1 MANPK
6 SSDMLTLPQTEFPYR
21 LRLPGPTAIPE
32 AVRMAGSR
40 PIINHRGPEMRVILG
55 EVQEMLR
62 PLFGT
67 TQPVILQS
75 SSGTGAME
83 TALVN
88 ILAPGEKVLAC
99 VNGQFSER
107 FAKIA
112 SALGADVDLLDI
124 EWGKAPD
131 PEEVRQRL
139 TGNNY
144 RAVLVVHNESA
155 TGALANL
162 RALGEVTAKMS
173 TLLVVDS
180 VSGIG
185 GAEMRQDEW
194 GVDIVATGSQK
205 ALMCPPGLGLISLS
219 AKARAIVDRDD
230 RCPRFYWDLRKALT
244 VVEQNETAFTAAV
257 SLVQSLHAALHLI
270 HEEGI
275 EQVYARHL
283 RLSNAMRAGF
293 VALGL
298 EAFGDPSCYSPTV
311 VVGGLPETIKGGD
324 VVKHMLETY
333 NTAIAGARNKLQ
345 GRVIRI
351 GTMGAFSIGDVVTD
365 LLYLGRSL
373 QALGHVCDPDAAV
386 AAALSAN
393 R

>member
-1 MANPK
+1 MT
-6 SSDMLTLPQTEFPYR
+6 TLPQTEFPYR

-40 PIINHRGPEMRVILG
+40 PIINHRGAEMRVVLG

-67 TQPVILQS
+67 SQPVILQS

-83 TALVN
+83 AALANV
-88 ILAPGEKVLAC
+88 LAPGEKVLAC

-112 SALGADVDLLDI
+112 GALGAEVDVLDI

-131 PEEVRQRL
+131 PEAVRRRL
-139 TGNNY
+139 AAGHY
-144 RAVLVVHNESA
+144 RAVLVVHNESS
-155 TGALANL
+155 TGALADL
-162 RALGEVTAKMS
+162 RALGDVTSKTSA
-173 TLLVVDS
+173 LLVVDS

-185 GAEMRQDEW
+185 GAQMRQDDW
-194 GVDIVATGSQK
+194 GVDVIATGSQK
-205 ALMCPPGLGLISLS
+205 ALMCPPGLGLISVS
-219 AKARAIVDRDD
+219 AKARAVVERDD
-230 RCPRFYWDLRKALT
+230 RCPRFYWDLRKALP
-244 VVEQNETAFTAAV
+244 VVDQNETAFTAAV
-257 SLVQSLHAALHLI
+257 SLIQSLHAALRLM

-275 EQVYARHL
+275 DQVYARHL
-283 RLSNAMRAGF
+283 RLSKAMRAGF

-298 EAFGDPSCYSPTV
+298 DAFGDPACYSPTV
-311 VVGGLPETIKGGD
+311 VVGGLPEAIKGGD
-324 VVKHMLETY
+324 VVKHMLENY

-351 GTMGAFSIGDVVTD
+351 GTMGAFSVGDVITD
-365 LLYLGRSL
+365 VLYLGRSL
-373 QALGHVCDPDAAV
+373 QALGHSCDPDAAV
-386 AAALSAN
+386 AAALSVD

>member
-1 MANPK
+1 MT
-6 SSDMLTLPQTEFPYR
+6 TLPQTEFPYR

-40 PIINHRGPEMRVILG
+40 PIINHRGAEMRVILS
-55 EVQEMLR
+55 EVQAMLR

-112 SALGADVDLLDI
+112 SALGAEVDILDI
-124 EWGKAPD
+124 EWGRAPD

-139 TGNNY
+139 AGDDY

-155 TGALANL
+155 TGALADL
-162 RALGEVTAKMS
+162 RALGDVTAKSS

-194 GVDIVATGSQK
+194 GVDVVATGSQK

-219 AKARAIVDRDD
+219 AKARAIVGRDD
-230 RCPRFYWDLRKALT
+230 RCPRFYWDLRKALA

-257 SLVQSLHAALHLI
+257 SLVQSLHAALSLI

-275 EQVYARHL
+275 ERVYARHL

-293 VALGL
+293 VTLGL

-311 VVGGLPETIKGGD
+311 VVGGLPETIKGSD

-373 QALGHVCDPDAAV
+373 QTLGHVCDPDVAV

-393 R
+393 H

>member
-1 MANPK
+1 MTVLPK
-6 SSDMLTLPQTEFPYR
+6 TEFPYR

-40 PIINHRGPEMRVILG
+40 PIINHRGAEMRVMLG
-55 EVQEMLR
+55 EVQQMLR

-67 TQPVILQS
+67 AQPVVLQS

-83 TALVN
+83 AALVN
-88 ILAPGEKVLAC
+88 VLAPGEKVLAC

-112 SALGADVDLLDI
+112 AAHGAEVDVLDI
-124 EWGKAPD
+124 EWGKAPH
-131 PEEVRQRL
+131 PEAVRQRL
-139 TGNNY
+139 AGGDY
-144 RAVLVVHNESA
+144 RAVLVVHNESS
-155 TGALANL
+155 TGALADL
-162 RALGEVTAKMS
+162 RALGAVTAETPS
-173 TLLVVDS
+173 LLVVDS

-185 GAEMRQDEW
+185 GAEMRQDDW
-194 GVDIVATGSQK
+194 GVDVIATGSQK
-205 ALMCPPGLGLISLS
+205 ALMCPPGLGLISVS
-219 AKARAIVDRDD
+219 AKARAVVERDD
-230 RCPRFYWDLRKALT
+230 RCARFYWDLRKALP
-244 VVEQNETAFTAAV
+244 VVDQNETAFTGAV
-257 SLVQSLHAALHLI
+257 SLVQSLHTALSLM

-275 EQVYARHL
+275 ENVYARHL
-283 RLSNAMRAGF
+283 RLSKAMRAGF

-298 EAFGDPSCYSPTV
+298 EAFGDPAAYSPTV
-311 VVGGLPETIKGGD
+311 VVGGVPATVNGGD
-324 VVKHMLETY
+324 VVRHMLETY

-351 GTMGAFSIGDVVTD
+351 GTMGAFSIGDVMTD

-373 QALGHVCDPDAAV
+373 QALGHSCDPDAAV

>member
-1 MANPK
+1 MT
-6 SSDMLTLPQTEFPYR
+6 TLPLTEFPYR

-40 PIINHRGPEMRVILG
+40 PIINHRGAEMRVILG
-55 EVQEMLR
+55 QVQTMLR

-112 SALGADVDLLDI
+112 SALGAEVDVLDI

-131 PEEVRQRL
+131 PEEVRQHL
-139 TGNNY
+139 TGGNY

-155 TGALANL
+155 TGALADL
-162 RALGEVTAKMS
+162 RALGEITAKLS

-185 GAEMRQDEW
+185 GVEMRQDEW
-194 GVDIVATGSQK
+194 GVDVVATGSQK

-230 RCPRFYWDLRKALT
+230 RCPRFYWDLRKALA

-257 SLVQSLHAALHLI
+257 SLVQSLHAALSLI

-275 EQVYARHL
+275 ERVYARHL
-283 RLSNAMRAGF
+283 RLSQAMRAGF

-298 EAFGDPSCYSPTV
+298 EAFGDPSCHSPTV

-373 QALGHVCDPDAAV
+373 QALGLACDPDAAV

-393 R
+393 C

>member
-1 MANPK
+1 MTVLPK
-6 SSDMLTLPQTEFPYR
+6 TEFPYR

-40 PIINHRGPEMRVILG
+40 PIINHRGAEMRVMLG
-55 EVQEMLR
+55 EVQQMLR

-67 TQPVILQS
+67 AQPVVLQS

-83 TALVN
+83 AALVN
-88 ILAPGEKVLAC
+88 VLAPGEKVLAC

-112 SALGADVDLLDI
+112 SAHGAEVDVLDI

-131 PEEVRQRL
+131 PEAVRQRL
-139 TGNNY
+139 AGGDY
-144 RAVLVVHNESA
+144 RAVLVVHNESS
-155 TGALANL
+155 TGALADL
-162 RALGEVTAKMS
+162 RALGAVTAETPS
-173 TLLVVDS
+173 LLAVDS

-185 GAEMRQDEW
+185 GAEMRQDDW
-194 GVDIVATGSQK
+194 GVDVIATGSQK
-205 ALMCPPGLGLISLS
+205 ALMCPPGLGLVSLS
-219 AKARAIVDRDD
+219 AKARAVVERDD
-230 RCPRFYWDLRKALT
+230 RCPRFYWDLRKALP
-244 VVEQNETAFTAAV
+244 VVDQNETAFTGAV
-257 SLVQSLHAALHLI
+257 SLVQSLHTALNLM

-275 EQVYARHL
+275 ENVYARHL
-283 RLSNAMRAGF
+283 RLSKAMRAGF

-298 EAFGDPSCYSPTV
+298 EAFGDPTAYSPTV
-311 VVGGLPETIKGGD
+311 VVGGLPATVNGGD

-351 GTMGAFSIGDVVTD
+351 GTMGAFSIGDVMTD

-373 QALGHVCDPDAAV
+373 QALGHSCDPDAAV

>member
-1 MANPK
+1 MTVLPK
-6 SSDMLTLPQTEFPYR
+6 TEFPYR

-40 PIINHRGPEMRVILG
+40 PIINHRGAEMRVMLG
-55 EVQEMLR
+55 EVQQMLR

-67 TQPVILQS
+67 AQPVVLQS

-83 TALVN
+83 AALVN
-88 ILAPGEKVLAC
+88 VLAPGEKVLAC

-112 SALGADVDLLDI
+112 AAHGAGVDVLDI

-131 PEEVRQRL
+131 PEAVRQRL
-139 TGNNY
+139 AGGDY
-144 RAVLVVHNESA
+144 RAVLVVHNESS
-155 TGALANL
+155 TGALADL
-162 RALGEVTAKMS
+162 RALGAVTAETS
-173 TLLVVDS
+173 SLLVVDS

-185 GAEMRQDEW
+185 GAEMRQDDW
-194 GVDIVATGSQK
+194 GVDVIATGSQK
-205 ALMCPPGLGLISLS
+205 ALMCPPGLGLVSLS
-219 AKARAIVDRDD
+219 AKARAVVERDD
-230 RCPRFYWDLRKALT
+230 RCARFYWDLRKALP
-244 VVEQNETAFTAAV
+244 VVDQNETAFTGAV
-257 SLVQSLHAALHLI
+257 SLVQSLHTALSLM

-275 EQVYARHL
+275 ENVYARHL
-283 RLSNAMRAGF
+283 RLSKAMRAGF

-298 EAFGDPSCYSPTV
+298 EAFGDPAAYSPTV
-311 VVGGLPETIKGGD
+311 VVGGLPATVNGGD
-324 VVKHMLETY
+324 VVRHMLETY

-351 GTMGAFSIGDVVTD
+351 GTMGAFSIGDVMTD

-373 QALGHVCDPDAAV
+373 QALGHSCDPDAAV

>member
-1 MANPK
+1 MT
-6 SSDMLTLPQTEFPYR
+6 TLPLTEFPYR

-40 PIINHRGPEMRVILG
+40 PIINHRGAEMRVILG
-55 EVQEMLR
+55 QVQTMLR

-112 SALGADVDLLDI
+112 SALGAEADVLDI

-131 PEEVRQRL
+131 PEEVRQHL
-139 TGNNY
+139 TGGNY

-155 TGALANL
+155 TGALADL
-162 RALGEVTAKMS
+162 RALGEITAKLS

-185 GAEMRQDEW
+185 GVEMRQDEW
-194 GVDIVATGSQK
+194 GVDVVATGSQK

-230 RCPRFYWDLRKALT
+230 RCPRFYWDLRKALA

-257 SLVQSLHAALHLI
+257 SLVQSLHAALSLI

-275 EQVYARHL
+275 ERVYARHL
-283 RLSNAMRAGF
+283 RLSQAMRAGF

-298 EAFGDPSCYSPTV
+298 EAFGDPSCHSPTV

-333 NTAIAGARNKLQ
+333 NTAIASARNKLQ

-373 QALGHVCDPDAAV
+373 QALGHACDPDAAV

-393 R
+393 C

>member
-1 MANPK
+1 MTVLPK
-6 SSDMLTLPQTEFPYR
+6 TEFPYR

-40 PIINHRGPEMRVILG
+40 PIINHRGAEMRVMLG
-55 EVQEMLR
+55 EVQQMLR

-67 TQPVILQS
+67 AQPVVLQS

-83 TALVN
+83 AALVN
-88 ILAPGEKVLAC
+88 VLAPGEKVLAC

-112 SALGADVDLLDI
+112 SAHGAGVDVLDI

-131 PEEVRQRL
+131 PEAVRQRL
-139 TGNNY
+139 AGGDY
-144 RAVLVVHNESA
+144 RAVLVVHNESS
-155 TGALANL
+155 TGALADL
-162 RALGEVTAKMS
+162 RALGAVTAETPS
-173 TLLVVDS
+173 LLVVDS

-185 GAEMRQDEW
+185 GAEMRQDDW
-194 GVDIVATGSQK
+194 GVDVIATGSQK
-205 ALMCPPGLGLISLS
+205 ALMCPPGLGLISVS
-219 AKARAIVDRDD
+219 AKARAVVERDD
-230 RCPRFYWDLRKALT
+230 RCARFYWDLRKALP
-244 VVEQNETAFTAAV
+244 VVDQNETAFTGAV
-257 SLVQSLHAALHLI
+257 SLVQSLHKALSLM

-275 EQVYARHL
+275 ENVYARHL
-283 RLSNAMRAGF
+283 RLSKAMRAGF

-298 EAFGDPSCYSPTV
+298 EAFGDASAYSPTV
-311 VVGGLPETIKGGD
+311 VVGGLPESINGGD

-351 GTMGAFSIGDVVTD
+351 GTMGAFSIGDVMTD

-373 QALGHVCDPDAAV
+373 QALGHSCDPDAAV

>member
-1 MANPK
+1 MTVLPK
-6 SSDMLTLPQTEFPYR
+6 TEFPYR

-32 AVRMAGSR
+32 AVRMASSR
-40 PIINHRGPEMRVILG
+40 PIINHRGAEMRVMLG
-55 EVQEMLR
+55 EVQQMLR

-67 TQPVILQS
+67 AQPVVLQS

-83 TALVN
+83 AALVN
-88 ILAPGEKVLAC
+88 VLAPGEKVLAC

-112 SALGADVDLLDI
+112 AAHGAGVDVLDI

-131 PEEVRQRL
+131 PEAVRQRL
-139 TGNNY
+139 AGGDY
-144 RAVLVVHNESA
+144 RAVLVVHNESS
-155 TGALANL
+155 TGALADL
-162 RALGEVTAKMS
+162 RALGAVTAETPS
-173 TLLVVDS
+173 LLVVDS

-185 GAEMRQDEW
+185 GAEMRQDDW
-194 GVDIVATGSQK
+194 GVDVIATGSQK
-205 ALMCPPGLGLISLS
+205 ALMCPPGLGLISVS
-219 AKARAIVDRDD
+219 AKARAVVERDD
-230 RCPRFYWDLRKALT
+230 RCARFYWDLRKALP
-244 VVEQNETAFTAAV
+244 VVDQNETAFTGAV
-257 SLVQSLHAALHLI
+257 SLVQSLHAALSLM

-275 EQVYARHL
+275 ENVYARHL
-283 RLSNAMRAGF
+283 RLSKAMRAGF

-298 EAFGDPSCYSPTV
+298 EAFGDVSAYSPTV
-311 VVGGLPETIKGGD
+311 VVGGLPESINGGD

-351 GTMGAFSIGDVVTD
+351 GTMGAFSIGDVMTD

-373 QALGHVCDPDAAV
+373 QALGHSCDPDAAV

>member
-1 MANPK
+1 MTVLPK
-6 SSDMLTLPQTEFPYR
+6 TEFPYR

-40 PIINHRGPEMRVILG
+40 PIINHRGAEMRVMLG
-55 EVQEMLR
+55 EVQQMLR

-67 TQPVILQS
+67 AQPVVLQS

-83 TALVN
+83 AALVN
-88 ILAPGEKVLAC
+88 VLAPGEKVLAC

-112 SALGADVDLLDI
+112 AAHGAGVDVLDI

-131 PEEVRQRL
+131 PEAVRQRL
-139 TGNNY
+139 AGGDY
-144 RAVLVVHNESA
+144 RAVLVVHNESS
-155 TGALANL
+155 TGALADL
-162 RALGEVTAKMS
+162 RALGAVTAETPS
-173 TLLVVDS
+173 LLVVDS

-185 GAEMRQDEW
+185 GAEMRQDDW
-194 GVDIVATGSQK
+194 GVDVIATGSQK
-205 ALMCPPGLGLISLS
+205 ALMCPPGLGLISVS
-219 AKARAIVDRDD
+219 AKARAVVERDD
-230 RCPRFYWDLRKALT
+230 RCARFYWDLRKALP
-244 VVEQNETAFTAAV
+244 VVDQNETAFTGAV
-257 SLVQSLHAALHLI
+257 SLAQSLHTALSLM

-275 EQVYARHL
+275 EEVYARHL
-283 RLSNAMRAGF
+283 RLSKAMRAGF

-298 EAFGDPSCYSPTV
+298 EAFGDPAAYSPTV
-311 VVGGLPETIKGGD
+311 VVGGLPATVNGGD
-324 VVKHMLETY
+324 VVRHMLETY

-351 GTMGAFSIGDVVTD
+351 GTMGAFSIGDVMTD

-373 QALGHVCDPDAAV
+373 QALGHSCDPDAAV